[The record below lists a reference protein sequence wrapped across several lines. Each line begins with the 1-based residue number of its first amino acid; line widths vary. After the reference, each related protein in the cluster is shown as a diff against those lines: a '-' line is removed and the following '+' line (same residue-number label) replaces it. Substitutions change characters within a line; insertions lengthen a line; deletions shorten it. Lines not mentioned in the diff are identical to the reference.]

1 MKKRITA
8 LLLCLVMALSLI
20 PTTAWAADMSWTWT
34 VTIIGTNYCRRN
46 GSESSTNR
54 YTVNRHLDNSV
65 EHEIGY
71 TFQYVKGA
79 GDGTYDGGW
88 QLCLTVD
95 GKVVEKSTA
104 YIFSRNME
112 NASGTWT
119 TPKSSHTGN
128 SSHPFTLFASDY
140 PKVDPNTPEIPDPDV
155 ASMTNLVDVYCTRE
169 QVVRTT
175 SGLINDTYTTSVDKA
190 SKICTITIDNVA
202 PYVALVADHK
212 DAGNHS
218 TTITLSYNDSA
229 WVKTTGATVNVVCE
243 EDKPADPTKP
253 TDGEV
258 KNLLTQNI
266 TVVDDTDLHA
276 KKNYKLKDVANSF
289 TVGEVTTKND
299 QFVCPVTIK
308 FQPFVDQYSKDVGK
322 THTLIKNSQ
331 TETVVELVA
340 SYDKETATW
349 KWTAA
354 KADRYATIYVECKIP
369 AAPSAD
375 EIAKLGK
382 VRVIC
387 NTNDK
392 HETKVY
398 DLIPGTYT
406 TTIISQLTGN
416 PVESKVYYDDV
427 YEQFV
432 FDIAILN
439 QDEYGADSVDG
450 IAPYVDKY
458 VKEFGAHA
466 VVGTFTMCTL
476 AYNEESGAWE
486 LLKGMVLDPD
496 TDEAV
501 LDEYYGAARISVQCV
516 NDPTAKDLKDL
527 GVTVDVDCKTVKH
540 TAKDYGLTGNETLT
554 VTKKE
559 ANGVWTVTVS
569 LSDDSAKAF
578 LKQYSKDIGA
588 SHTELL
594 TNGTIDLVFEDGA
607 WKLADAKK
615 NVLNITTNCSTTGG
629 NTNPGTTPG
638 TRRPYTKAETKTV
651 ESGKTFD
658 AGIAMYVGL
667 SILSLTGSA
676 VVIRKRKDF

>member
-1 MKKRITA
+1 M
-8 LLLCLVMALSLI
+8 
-20 PTTAWAADMSWTWT
+20 D
-34 VTIIGTNYCRRN
+34 
-46 GSESSTNR
+46 
-54 YTVNRHLDNSV
+54 
-65 EHEIGY
+65 
-71 TFQYVKGA
+71 
-79 GDGTYDGGW
+79 
-88 QLCLTVD
+88 
-95 GKVVEKSTA
+95 
-104 YIFSRNME
+104 
-112 NASGTWT
+112 
-119 TPKSSHTGN
+119 
-128 SSHPFTLFASDY
+128 
-140 PKVDPNTPEIPDPDV
+140 
-155 ASMTNLVDVYCTRE
+155 
-169 QVVRTT
+169 
-175 SGLINDTYTTSVDKA
+175 
-190 SKICTITIDNVA
+190 
-202 PYVALVADHK
+202 
-212 DAGNHS
+212 
-218 TTITLSYNDSA
+218 
-229 WVKTTGATVNVVCE
+229 
-243 EDKPADPTKP
+243 
-253 TDGEV
+253 
-258 KNLLTQNI
+258 TQN
-266 TVVDDTDLHA
+266 T
-276 KKNYKLKDVANSF
+276 S
-289 TVGEVTTKND
+289 
-299 QFVCPVTIK
+299 
-308 FQPFVDQYSKDVGK
+308 
-322 THTLIKNSQ
+322 
-331 TETVVELVA
+331 
-340 SYDKETATW
+340 
-349 KWTAA
+349 
-354 KADRYATIYVECKIP
+354 R
-369 AAPSAD
+369 
-375 EIAKLGK
+375 
-382 VRVIC
+382 
-387 NTNDK
+387 
-392 HETKVY
+392 
-398 DLIPGTYT
+398 
-406 TTIISQLTGN
+406 QLR
-416 PVESKVYYDDV
+416 YDDV

-466 VVGTFTMCTL
+466 VADTFTMCTL

-559 ANGVWTVTVS
+559 ANGVWTATVS

-578 LKQYSKDIGA
+578 LKQYSKDIGE